1 MVLEPRIRQ
10 APPMDEPTPF
20 CDICGRVGVSLTG
33 MHPDDDG
40 LVRWTLY
47 RCGHVRTLID
57 VGADEPLAPGAPVVF
72 GLDDRPAP
80 IVRAESN
87 AV

>member
-1 MVLEPRIRQ
+1 
-10 APPMDEPTPF
+10 MDEPTPF
-20 CDICGRVGVSLTG
+20 CEMCGRVGVTLTG

-57 VGADEPLAPGAPVVF
+57 VGTDDELAAPPLNPVVL
-72 GLDDRPAP
+72 G
-80 IVRAESN
+80 RAESN

>member
-1 MVLEPRIRQ
+1 
-10 APPMDEPTPF
+10 MDEPTPF
-20 CDICGRVGVSLTG
+20 CDMCGRVGVTLTG

-57 VGADEPLAPGAPVVF
+57 VGADELAAPPLNPVML
-72 GLDDRPAP
+72 GLGDRPAA
-80 IVRAESN
+80 IVRVESN

>member
-1 MVLEPRIRQ
+1 MVMGSCVRQ
-10 APPMDEPTPF
+10 AARMDEPTPF
-20 CDICGRVGVSLTG
+20 CDMCGRVGVSLTG

-57 VGADEPLAPGAPVVF
+57 VGADEPVAPPVGSAVF
-72 GLDDRPAP
+72 RP
-80 IVRAESN
+80 AESN

>member
-1 MVLEPRIRQ
+1 
-10 APPMDEPTPF
+10 MDEPTPF
-20 CDICGRVGVSLTG
+20 CEMCGRVGVTLTG

-47 RCGHVRTLID
+47 RCGHVRTLVD
-57 VGADEPLAPGAPVVF
+57 VGASDELAAPPFKPVVF
-72 GLDDRPAP
+72 GVDDRPAA
-80 IVRAESN
+80 IVRADSN